1 MQMSTNQEEENNTG
15 SNQVNTNQNQTANDQ
30 PQQVNNINNQSQEQS
45 QSSVKGAKL
54 LIIEDDELLVKMYST
69 KCSMEGL
76 QVDTALDGEEA
87 LEKLEK
93 NDYDMILLDLMLPK
107 VDGFE
112 VLEKLRASSWPNA
125 KKPVIVFSNLGQQS
139 DIDRAKKLGA
149 NDYLVKANLTPNQVI
164 EKLRE
169 YMK

>member
-1 MQMSTNQEEENNTG
+1 M
-15 SNQVNTNQNQTANDQ
+15 QNQQIPTQ
-30 PQQVNNINNQSQEQS
+30 PKGQSQPVNNATDQSVQPAVNN
-45 QSSVKGAKL
+45 KGTKL

-76 QVDTALDGEEA
+76 QVDTALDGQEA
-87 LEKLEK
+87 LEKLQK
-93 NDYDMILLDLMLPK
+93 NNYDIILLDLMLPK

-112 VLEKLRASSWPNA
+112 VLEKLRASAWPNA
-125 KKPVIVFSNLGQQS
+125 KKPVVVFSNLGQQS

-149 NDYLVKANLTPNQVI
+149 NDYLVKANLTPNQVV
-164 EKLRE
+164 EKLHE

>member
-1 MQMSTNQEEENNTG
+1 MQNIQTNI
-15 SNQVNTNQNQTANDQ
+15 SDQ
-30 PQQVNNINNQSQEQS
+30 PEITDIQPDSDSKTKNN
-45 QSSVKGAKL
+45 KL
-54 LIIEDDELLVKMYST
+54 LIVEDDETLVKMYST

-76 QVDTALDGEEA
+76 NVDTATDGQEA
-87 LEKLEK
+87 LDKLEAGE
-93 NDYDMILLDLMLPK
+93 YDMVLLDLMLPK